1 MISCSPRLTP
11 GRVLPEYYNAG
22 EKGKIAEGKFDLK
35 KLKEEQKRNTLLPA
49 QKVNQESFKTKVP
62 LSYHEH
68 SPEAGCAPPCCGHE
82 THLLQRRGA
91 LPGTPPARRS
101 QRLPPRRLHPGQQK
115 RLPDGVPAP
124 PQGHGPLRGCRGPLP
139 PGPYIYSN
147 PATSASSW
155 KSQGTPCA
163 SSLRIPAKNS
173 WRNSPTRPTNS
184 TSTPGLKKVG
194 KRPSYRTMT
203 PTATRH

>member
-68 SPEAGCAPPCCGHE
+68 SPEAGCSPHAVGMERISSNAGELSPE
-82 THLLQRRGA
+82 LLQRADLNAFHHGASTLVNRNASQMGSLRRRRGMALFADAGDHSRLAPTSIPIRQRA
-91 LPGTPPARRS
+91 LPHGNLRGRPARPLSEFR
-101 QRLPPRRLHPGQQK
+101 RRTRGGTRLHGQRTQPVH
-115 RLPDGVPAP
+115 PD
-124 PQGHGPLRGCRGPLP
+124 
-139 PGPYIYSN
+139 
-147 PATSASSW
+147 
-155 KSQGTPCA
+155 
-163 SSLRIPAKNS
+163 
-173 WRNSPTRPTNS
+173 
-184 TSTPGLKKVG
+184 
-194 KRPSYRTMT
+194 
-203 PTATRH
+203 

>member
-68 SPEAGCAPPCCGHE
+68 SPEAGCVPPM
-82 THLLQRRGA
+82 LWA
-91 LPGTPPARRS
+91 
-101 QRLPPRRLHPGQQK
+101 
-115 RLPDGVPAP
+115 
-124 PQGHGPLRGCRGPLP
+124 
-139 PGPYIYSN
+139 
-147 PATSASSW
+147 
-155 KSQGTPCA
+155 
-163 SSLRIPAKNS
+163 
-173 WRNSPTRPTNS
+173 
-184 TSTPGLKKVG
+184 
-194 KRPSYRTMT
+194 
-203 PTATRH
+203 